1 MRSYIV
7 LFLIAIVLTLVLT
20 PLIGRLAIAL
30 GAIDIPDN
38 ERRIHKKPTPRLGG
52 VAIYLGFLL
61 TLGCV
66 PFLQND
72 IGDRFN
78 AHPRWYLSIV
88 VSATIVFLLGVYDD
102 LKGCSAW
109 FKIAVQAAAAV
120 LLQYLGFGIELV
132 SLPFFGENFVLPQG
146 LGFVL
151 TLIWIL
157 GITNAFNLVDGV
169 DGLAAGISAFALL
182 SILFTAVAGGNFEI
196 GLLAVILL
204 GAVIGFLY
212 YNFHPASIFLGDS
225 GSLTLGFMVAVLSL
239 IGAQKGTTTIAIAI
253 PMVSFGLPIVEIF
266 LSLIRRFVGGKPL
279 MQSDRGH
286 IHHRLLDH
294 GLSVR
299 QTTILLYGV
308 CGVFCLF
315 GILLL
320 NPRRS
325 LAALIFSTLG
335 VLIVVGVQRLRYPE
349 FEVIGSKIRQGVTR
363 RRRRMIAN
371 VNIRQVCAAMKQT
384 ADAKKIFSF
393 LRQICEMNDF
403 EGITLELRTP
413 AAMRHK
419 SMLASG
425 AEMND
430 WKPMAASAS
439 HFSWGKVHP
448 GNIDEL
454 TTAEAMWSLRVPLN
468 YQHHDIGA
476 ITFYRKLGNEDL
488 LVDLN
493 SICGAFQQ
501 ELSRALDNLLKQTE
515 DKPETII
522 AEPSLLEGV
531 KQGL

>member
-7 LFLIAIVLTLVLT
+7 LFLIALILTLVFT
-20 PLIGRLAIAL
+20 PLIARLAMAL

-38 ERRIHKKPTPRLGG
+38 ERRVHQKPTPRLGG
-52 VAIYLGFLL
+52 VAIFASFLL
-61 TLGCV
+61 TLCCV
-66 PFLQND
+66 PFLQNE
-72 IGDRFN
+72 IGQRFN
-78 AHPRWYLSIV
+78 AHPQWYLSIV
-88 VSATIVFLLGVYDD
+88 LCTAVVFLLGVYDD

-109 FKIAVQAAAAV
+109 VKIAVQSGAAV
-120 LLQYLGFGIELV
+120 LLQYWGFGIELV
-132 SLPFFGENFVLPQG
+132 SLPFLGENFALPEG

-151 TLIWIL
+151 TLIWVL

-182 SILFTAVAGGNFEI
+182 SILFTVVAVGNFEI
-196 GLLAVILL
+196 GLLAIILL
-204 GAVIGFLY
+204 GAVVGFLY
-212 YNFHPASIFLGDS
+212 FNFHPASIFLGDS
-225 GSLTLGFMVAVLSL
+225 GSLMLGFMVAVLSL

-266 LSLIRRFVGGKPL
+266 LSVIRRFVGGKPL

-371 VNIRQVCAAMKQT
+371 VNVRQLCAAMKQT
-384 ADAKKIFSF
+384 ADAEKIFALLS
-393 LRQICEMNDF
+393 QICEMNDF
-403 EGITLELRTP
+403 DSITLELKT
-413 AAMRHK
+413 
-419 SMLASG
+419 LASTSHQPTFAAG
-425 AEMND
+425 AEMNG
-430 WKPMAASAS
+430 WKPMPTDATNVR
-439 HFSWGKVHP
+439 WGKVRS
-448 GNIDEL
+448 GGDVDEL
-454 TTAEAMWSLRVPLN
+454 TTVEAKWSLRVPLRHQN
-468 YQHHDIGA
+468 HDIGA
-476 ITFYRKLGNEDL
+476 MTLYRKLDHEDL
-488 LVDLN
+488 LVDLD
-493 SICGAFQQ
+493 SICGSFQQ
-501 ELSRALDNLLKQTE
+501 ELSQTLDSLLQQA
-515 DKPETII
+515 DAKPEAIL
-522 AEPSLLEGV
+522 AETSLIECN
-531 KQGL
+531 